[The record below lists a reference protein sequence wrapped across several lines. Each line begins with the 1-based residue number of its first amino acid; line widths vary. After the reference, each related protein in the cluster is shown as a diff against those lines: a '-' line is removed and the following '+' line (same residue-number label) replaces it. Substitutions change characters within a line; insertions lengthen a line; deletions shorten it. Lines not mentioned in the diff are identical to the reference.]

1 MYNNTNLNNNNKN
14 DQHYIIEN
22 IIMIIII
29 FSISFISAYIPI
41 KIINKI
47 NKKLIGILKGIE
59 SGIFLSITFIILFP
73 FNRKLFKEEKNDFP
87 KSIFY
92 PLIGYSINFFCEL
105 ILLNEEEIIKLN
117 LNETKRLNSNIKE
130 MKFNEKNNI
139 KYFSYPKRIMILLT
153 NSSNK
158 NLNFKRIK
166 SMNEINNNL
175 LEENLISITKK
186 IRTQSIDLKKEKINS
201 FKNQKI
207 ISYLSIFIYSI
218 HSIFE
223 GIILSLLINN
233 KKQVI
238 ILFICICY
246 HKIIELICF
255 GLVIYKLRILKNE
268 ILKFII
274 IISLC
279 CPIGIILG
287 NFFLFLKIIFLLFA
301 QELFYIFQLLK
312 LLLKN
317 LLFQNIKKKNLLV
330 FYLEYLLFLLL
341 ILYKN

>member
-14 DQHYIIEN
+14 DQHYIKEN

-73 FNRKLFKEEKNDFP
+73 FNRKLFKEEKKDFP
-87 KSIFY
+87 KSIFF

-117 LNETKRLNSNIKE
+117 LNETKRLNSNKKE
-130 MKFNEKNNI
+130 IKFNEENYI
-139 KYFSYPKRIMILLT
+139 KYFSYSKRIIRILT

-158 NLNFKRIK
+158 NLNGKRIK

-186 IRTQSIDLKKEKINS
+186 IRTQSIDLKEEKINS
-201 FKNQKI
+201 FKTKKI

-255 GLVIYKLRILKNE
+255 GLVINKLRIVKNE

-274 IISLC
+274 IISLT

-287 NFFLFLKIIFLLFA
+287 NFFFIFKNYFISICSGTFLYISTTEIIIKEFTFSKYKKEKFIGLLFGVFIIF
-301 QELFYIFQLLK
+301 II
-312 LLLKN
+312 N
-317 LLFQNIKKKNLLV
+317 LI
-330 FYLEYLLFLLL
+330 
-341 ILYKN
+341 

>member
-41 KIINKI
+41 KIIIKI

-87 KSIFY
+87 KSIFF
-92 PLIGYSINFFCEL
+92 PLIGYSIIFFCEL

-130 MKFNEKNNI
+130 MKFNEENYI

-201 FKNQKI
+201 FKNTKI

-287 NFFLFLKIIFLLFA
+287 NFFFVFKNYFFAICSGTFLYISTTEIIIEEFTFSKYKKEKFIGFLFGVFIIF
-301 QELFYIFQLLK
+301 II
-312 LLLKN
+312 N
-317 LLFQNIKKKNLLV
+317 LI
-330 FYLEYLLFLLL
+330 
-341 ILYKN
+341 

>member
-41 KIINKI
+41 KIIIKI

-87 KSIFY
+87 KSIFF
-92 PLIGYSINFFCEL
+92 PLIGYSIIFFCEL

-130 MKFNEKNNI
+130 MKFNEENYI

-166 SMNEINNNL
+166 
-175 LEENLISITKK
+175 
-186 IRTQSIDLKKEKINS
+186 
-201 FKNQKI
+201 
-207 ISYLSIFIYSI
+207 
-218 HSIFE
+218 
-223 GIILSLLINN
+223 
-233 KKQVI
+233 
-238 ILFICICY
+238 
-246 HKIIELICF
+246 
-255 GLVIYKLRILKNE
+255 
-268 ILKFII
+268 
-274 IISLC
+274 
-279 CPIGIILG
+279 
-287 NFFLFLKIIFLLFA
+287 
-301 QELFYIFQLLK
+301 
-312 LLLKN
+312 
-317 LLFQNIKKKNLLV
+317 
-330 FYLEYLLFLLL
+330 
-341 ILYKN
+341 

>member
-14 DQHYIIEN
+14 DQHYIKEN

-73 FNRKLFKEEKNDFP
+73 FNRKLFKEEKKDFP
-87 KSIFY
+87 KSIFF

-117 LNETKRLNSNIKE
+117 LNETRINSNKKE
-130 MKFNEKNNI
+130 IKFNEENYI
-139 KYFSYPKRIMILLT
+139 KYFSYSKRIIRILT

-158 NLNFKRIK
+158 NLNGKRIK

-186 IRTQSIDLKKEKINS
+186 IRTQSIDLKEEKINS
-201 FKNQKI
+201 FKTKKI

-255 GLVIYKLRILKNE
+255 GLVINKLRIVKNE

-274 IISLC
+274 IISLT

-287 NFFLFLKIIFLLFA
+287 NFFFIFKNYFISICSGTFLYISTTEIIIKEFTFSKYKKEKFIGLLFGVFIIF
-301 QELFYIFQLLK
+301 II
-312 LLLKN
+312 N
-317 LLFQNIKKKNLLV
+317 LI
-330 FYLEYLLFLLL
+330 
-341 ILYKN
+341 